1 MVDDVQT
8 GDNTSDGSGSAQTT
22 RWDVIVVGGGFAG
35 VAAAQQLGQA
45 GVDVLLIDANDYHQ
59 FQPLLYQ
66 VATSQIGITEVARPL
81 RSMFRRQETVRVAIS
96 EVTRIDA
103 AARTVTLDD
112 GSVCTGRVLV
122 VATGA
127 QANFFGI
134 TGAAEHSYPLY
145 SLDDAVRLAG
155 AMLSALDEAD
165 RLSAPRDPIDLVV
178 VGGGATGV
186 EFAGAVAESLASAVA
201 AVFPGD
207 LAARTTVHLVDMV
220 PTVLGPFAEKSQK
233 YARGVLESAGV
244 RLHLGKGVTEVHGD
258 GVTLEDG
265 TRVPARMVVWAGGLK
280 GRDVLADSGLPLGR
294 GGRVDVAP
302 DLTVAGLD
310 GVYALGDSA
319 NITDG
324 KGRALPQ
331 LGSVAQQSGK
341 WAARNILAD
350 LSGRPR
356 TPFAYRDKGIMA
368 MIGRGAAVAE
378 VGPRRWQIKG
388 PLAFIAWLG
397 VHAALLSGVW
407 QRVGAVA
414 SWSVGYFT
422 KYRPQA
428 MIAHVAQDLRQG
440 R

>member
-8 GDNTSDGSGSAQTT
+8 DDGSSDGSGTARVS
-22 RWDVIVVGGGFAG
+22 RWDVVVVGGGFAG
-35 VAAAQQLGQA
+35 VAAATRLGQA

-66 VATSQIGITEVARPL
+66 VATSQIGISEVARPL

-96 EVTRIDA
+96 AVTGIDA
-103 AARTVTLDD
+103 GGRTVTLDD
-112 GSVCTGRVLV
+112 GTVCAGRALV
-122 VATGA
+122 IATGA

-134 TGAAEHSYPLY
+134 DGAAEYSYPLY

-155 AMLSALDEAD
+155 GMLSALDEAD

-186 EFAGAVAESLASAVA
+186 EFAGAAAESLASAVA

-220 PTVLGPFAEKSQK
+220 PTVLGPFSEKSQK
-233 YARGVLESAGV
+233 YARSVLERAGV
-244 RLHLGKGVTEVHGD
+244 RLHLGKGVTAVRGD

-280 GRDVLADSGLPLGR
+280 GRDVLAGAGLPLGR
-294 GGRVDVAP
+294 GGRVDVAA
-302 DLTVAGLD
+302 DLTVDGLD

-319 NITDG
+319 NITDA

-350 LSGRPR
+350 FSGRHR
-356 TPFAYRDKGIMA
+356 EPFAYRDKGIMA

-378 VGPRRWQIKG
+378 VGPRRWKFRG
-388 PLAFIAWLG
+388 PAAFVAWLG

-428 MIAHVAQDLRQG
+428 MVAHVAQDLRRG
-440 R
+440 N